1 MSILSKLNNNKY
13 REVYI
18 ITLLLVSFYFIN
30 QYLVNQQNKKKSKKN
45 KINENN
51 LVESFNSPDPSI
63 EKNEFYYNNFFIETN
78 LDLVYLKDKYSL
90 EKIIIADNQIEKIDK
105 NDILVRGNNYNNDDI
120 SLRVVKNTDWSK
132 SYLRD
137 NGIKCE
143 GKCGCMKNAF
153 DINIC
158 GYKENNKTFE
168 CPSVCSECNQCH
180 QNENHIHLK
189 FNSLCSKAKTLE
201 DREKCDMYKDRVVL
215 SKKTCFYKEK
225 NSKNEK
231 KNKKN
236 EGDSENCD
244 IFIRKDIKNNF
255 SLKDDIFFK
264 ISLNYP
270 KYKFKI
276 KDRVENI
283 EIEKMLINE
292 EDINYFIFYQDLED
306 IYLYIKPQMKD
317 IGSSKV
323 IYIEGKILFK
333 DKKINTRDF
342 KFKTVINIFN
352 PEDEFL
358 KFMEEDNTEY
368 QRKVSDRNNT
378 VESYLFDNYSSNY
391 LQESLINK
399 CPPVKNHS
407 VLNPLK
413 DLKEGKFVRKRLIDN
428 PTTWKE
434 RVDINRPW
442 ISTL

>member
-13 REVYI
+13 RDIYI
-18 ITLLLVSFYFIN
+18 ITLLLVLFYFIN
-30 QYLVNQQNKKKSKKN
+30 QYLVNQQNNKKLKKN

-51 LVESFNSPDPSI
+51 LVESFNSPEPTV

-90 EKIIIADNQIEKIDK
+90 EKIIIAENEIEKIDK
-105 NDILVRGNNYNNDDI
+105 NDILVKGNNYDNDDI

-143 GKCGCMKNAF
+143 GKCGCMKNTF

-189 FNSLCSKAKTLE
+189 FNSLCSKSKTLE
-201 DREKCDMYKDRVVL
+201 DKEKCDMYRDRVAL
-215 SKKTCFYKEK
+215 SKKTCFYKNKDKKDRNEVDPK
-225 NSKNEK
+225 NCE
-231 KNKKN
+231 
-236 EGDSENCD
+236 
-244 IFIRKDIKNNF
+244 IFVKKDIKNNF
-255 SLKDDIFFK
+255 SVKDDIFFR
-264 ISLNYP
+264 ISLDYP

-276 KDRVENI
+276 QNRVNNI
-283 EIEKMLINE
+283 EIEKFLINE
-292 EDINYFIFYQDLED
+292 EDINYFMFYQDLED

-317 IGSSKV
+317 IGLSKV

-333 DKKINTRDF
+333 DKRINTRDF
-342 KFKTVINIFN
+342 KFKTVINIFD
-352 PEDEFL
+352 PEEEFIKSLEDDTPTFQEQIL
-358 KFMEEDNTEY
+358 KKE
-368 QRKVSDRNNT
+368 NNE
-378 VESYLFDNYSSNY
+378 VESYLFDNYSNNY
-391 LQESLINK
+391 LQESSINR
-399 CPPVKNHS
+399 CHLVKNHS
-407 VLNPLK
+407 VFNPLK
-413 DLKEGKFVRKRLIDN
+413 DLKEGQFIRKKLIDN

-442 ISTL
+442 ISTI